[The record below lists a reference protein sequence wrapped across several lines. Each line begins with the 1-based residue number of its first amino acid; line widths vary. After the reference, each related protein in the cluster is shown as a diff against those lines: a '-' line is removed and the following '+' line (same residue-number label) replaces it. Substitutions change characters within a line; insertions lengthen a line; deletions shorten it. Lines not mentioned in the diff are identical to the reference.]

1 MKTTLHSIF
10 ASFCLVGAVHAEAL
24 PWASRAWKSADGK
37 EINAALVGGDTMKV
51 QLRGPTGVDSEVY
64 MNLLSAEDQKFFAN
78 EREKVLKELNAA
90 LKAAGPAVEA
100 AKKANKP
107 VLSLNSQL
115 AARAYRL
122 GVVVPGPG
130 GGTISKVSG
139 NVVGLSSFRKDNIE
153 TIIVELEGGIALAA
167 GSHEVVFG
175 GSKMK
180 LVIEKQALMQYP
192 ERSLSSDDA
201 APKPSGPLTPVR
213 LFGVGDKVTLSGQL
227 HFKSEKIGTK
237 TNYFARGYKLLTG
250 VAKPIVAPPPPKKP
264 AAKPPAK
271 PAPKPTPK
279 PPAKPKKKG

>member
-1 MKTTLHSIF
+1 MKTTFLSLF
-10 ASFCLVGAVHAEAL
+10 TSVCLLSALHAEAL
-24 PWASRAWKSADGK
+24 PWPARVWKSSEGK
-37 EINAALVGGDTMKV
+37 EINAALVGGDVTKI
-51 QLRGPTGVDSEVY
+51 QLRGPTGTDSEVY
-64 MNLLSAEDQKFFAN
+64 MNLLSAEDQKYFAD

-107 VLSLNSQL
+107 VLALSSML

-139 NVVGLSSFRKDNIE
+139 KVVGLSSFRKDNIE
-153 TIIVELEGGIALAA
+153 TIIVELEGGVALAA

-180 LVIEKQALMQYP
+180 LVIEKDALVQYP
-192 ERSLSSDDA
+192 ERSLASDA
-201 APKPSGPLTPVR
+201 PAPKPAGPLTPVR

-227 HFKSEKIGTK
+227 HFKQEKVGTK
-237 TNYFARGYKLLTG
+237 TNCFARGCKLLTG
-250 VAKPIVAPPPPKKP
+250 VAKPIVAPPAPKKP

-271 PAPKPTPK
+271 PAPKP
-279 PPAKPKKKG
+279 PAKPKKK